1 MGAVFIYM
9 NDQKIEG
16 RLFPFASL
24 MPRPGQQLS
33 VLVSAHLFPSLF
45 NNAAQLI
52 TSSLFLL
59 KKFG

>member
-1 MGAVFIYM
+1 M
-9 NDQKIEG
+9 NDQKTEG
-16 RLFPFASL
+16 GLFPFSSL

-33 VLVSAHLFPSLF
+33 VLVSSHLFSSLF

-59 KKFG
+59 KKTG